1 MQLTSGSALYDFH
14 HDDLEM
20 MTAPYCDG
28 CGVSIS
34 ADQNFC
40 IKCGRTLAPVNIPLV
55 PQVEPIYAEPQS
67 RGIPASYPRVSS
79 PEQSIMRSTRP
90 AAVSALTAFVII
102 GGIIDICMA
111 LLFLVLSTFS
121 FHILGVIVSLPPFGW
136 VMLMLLSSALIISSA
151 FSFVLAYGI
160 WKGRRW
166 AWTWMFISCIINLI
180 SSVAGIIVGIGVIG
194 LVIYPIIIYYLTR
207 PRIKSYF
214 GKQID

>member
-1 MQLTSGSALYDFH
+1 
-14 HDDLEM
+14 M
-20 MTAPYCDG
+20 MTTPYCDG

-40 IKCGRTLAPVNIPLV
+40 IKCGRTLASVNIPLV
-55 PQVEPIYAEPQS
+55 PQAEPIFAEPQ
-67 RGIPASYPRVSS
+67 RPPGMPASYPRGL
-79 PEQSIMRSTRP
+79 PEQSMMQSARP
-90 AAVSALTAFVII
+90 AAISALTAFVII
-102 GGIIDICMA
+102 AGIIDICMVV
-111 LLFLVLSTFS
+111 LFLVLSTFT

-136 VMLMLLSSALIISSA
+136 IMLMLLSSALIVSSA

-180 SSVAGIIVGIGVIG
+180 ASVAGIVVGIGVVGI
-194 LVIYPIIIYYLTR
+194 VIYPIIIYYLTR

-214 GKQID
+214 GK

>member
-1 MQLTSGSALYDFH
+1 
-14 HDDLEM
+14 

-40 IKCGRTLAPVNIPLV
+40 IKCGRTLAPVV
-55 PQVEPIYAEPQS
+55 AQVEPIYAEPQAP
-67 RGIPASYPRVSS
+67 GIPASYPHVSS
-79 PEQSIMRSTRP
+79 PEQAIMRSTRP

-102 GGIIDICMA
+102 GGIIDICMV

-121 FHILGVIVSLPPFGW
+121 FHVLGVIVSLPPFGW

-214 GKQID
+214 GKPID

>member
-1 MQLTSGSALYDFH
+1 
-14 HDDLEM
+14 M
-20 MTAPYCDG
+20 MTTPYCDG

-40 IKCGRTLAPVNIPLV
+40 IKCGRTLVPVDIPLV
-55 PQVEPIYAEPQS
+55 PQVEPICAEPQRPPGIS
-67 RGIPASYPRVSS
+67 ASHPRGL
-79 PEQSIMRSTRP
+79 PEQSMRQSARP
-90 AAVSALTAFVII
+90 AAVSALTAFVIL
-102 GGIIDICMA
+102 GGIIDICMV

-136 VMLMLLSSALIISSA
+136 IMLTLLSSALIVSSA

-160 WKGRRW
+160 WKGLRW

-180 SSVAGIIVGIGVIG
+180 TSVAGIIVGIGVIG

-214 GKQID
+214 GK